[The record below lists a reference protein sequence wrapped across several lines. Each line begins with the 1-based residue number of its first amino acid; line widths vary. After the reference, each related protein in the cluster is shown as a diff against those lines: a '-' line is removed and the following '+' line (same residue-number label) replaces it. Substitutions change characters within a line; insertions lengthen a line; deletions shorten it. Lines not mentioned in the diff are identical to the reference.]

1 MQLFLQHKPYR
12 VLTLSILL
20 GIFGTTL
27 FDLVSVLYAATFP
40 NPELAVG
47 LASLITSLPYV
58 FDFIVGY
65 VSDRA
70 SNSFKA
76 MKLVRWLQMS
86 LYVFFGVLTLL
97 KPSWWVFVLVLA
109 INFMSDIIGNY
120 TAYLNLSLNRRV
132 VDEENFSLAISFRKG
147 MSNIVTLAGKSV
159 GVMLIALLAHNYFLF
174 ALINVLVFLAS
185 YLVLRRGRKLFD
197 HLDEPIPESKE
208 QQAESLKSLICQFVR
223 DTITNFT
230 FLKSQSSIFNL
241 VMIYSS
247 MNLLSSAMAT
257 LLMIYLLSV
266 KELQL
271 GSYAVTITVFES
283 IELVAF
289 FLGSLFPFDFYRK
302 WSIRS
307 NLLFENSLALLMII
321 SIFVWHNPIVLFTLL
336 FLSSYATAISNPKS
350 DTIVI
355 FSIVEERQNAVFS
368 IFSTIVTATVPL
380 GAAVILALN
389 QSLGATWS
397 WTLLAFLAVFNI
409 GYTCFWKEET
419 RAVS

>member
-1 MQLFLQHKPYR
+1 
-12 VLTLSILL
+12 
-20 GIFGTTL
+20 
-27 FDLVSVLYAATFP
+27 
-40 NPELAVG
+40 
-47 LASLITSLPYV
+47 
-58 FDFIVGY
+58 
-65 VSDRA
+65 
-70 SNSFKA
+70 
-76 MKLVRWLQMS
+76 MS

-208 QQAESLKSLICQFVR
+208 QQAESLKALICQFVR

-321 SIFVWHNPIVLFTLL
+321 SIFVWHNTIVLFTLL

-355 FSIVEERQNAVFS
+355 FSIVEDRQNAVFS

-409 GYTCFWKEET
+409 GYTCFWKEDT

>member
-185 YLVLRRGRKLFD
+185 YLGNNGTNCRK
-197 HLDEPIPESKE
+197 
-208 QQAESLKSLICQFVR
+208 
-223 DTITNFT
+223 
-230 FLKSQSSIFNL
+230 
-241 VMIYSS
+241 Y
-247 MNLLSSAMAT
+247 
-257 LLMIYLLSV
+257 
-266 KELQL
+266 
-271 GSYAVTITVFES
+271 
-283 IELVAF
+283 
-289 FLGSLFPFDFYRK
+289 
-302 WSIRS
+302 
-307 NLLFENSLALLMII
+307 
-321 SIFVWHNPIVLFTLL
+321 
-336 FLSSYATAISNPKS
+336 
-350 DTIVI
+350 
-355 FSIVEERQNAVFS
+355 
-368 IFSTIVTATVPL
+368 
-380 GAAVILALN
+380 
-389 QSLGATWS
+389 
-397 WTLLAFLAVFNI
+397 
-409 GYTCFWKEET
+409 
-419 RAVS
+419 

>member
-40 NPELAVG
+40 NSELAVG

-97 KPSWWVFVLVLA
+97 RPSWWVFVLVLA

-132 VDEENFSLAISFRKG
+132 VAEENFSLAISFRKG

-159 GVMLIALLAHNYFLF
+159 GVMLIALLAHNYFWF

-185 YLVLRRGRKLFD
+185 YLVLRRGQKLFD
-197 HLDEPIPESKE
+197 YLNEPVPESKE
-208 QQAESLKSLICQFVR
+208 QQAES
-223 DTITNFT
+223 ITNFT

-247 MNLLSSAMAT
+247 MNLLSSAMTT

-302 WSIRS
+302 LSIRS
-307 NLLFENSLALLMII
+307 NLLFENSLALLMIV
-321 SIFVWHNPIVLFTLL
+321 SIFIWHNPIVLFTLL
-336 FLSSYATAISNPKS
+336 FLSSYVTAISNPKS

-409 GYTCFWKEET
+409 GYTCFWKKET

>member
-1 MQLFLQHKPYR
+1 
-12 VLTLSILL
+12 
-20 GIFGTTL
+20 
-27 FDLVSVLYAATFP
+27 
-40 NPELAVG
+40 
-47 LASLITSLPYV
+47 
-58 FDFIVGY
+58 
-65 VSDRA
+65 
-70 SNSFKA
+70 
-76 MKLVRWLQMS
+76 
-86 LYVFFGVLTLL
+86 
-97 KPSWWVFVLVLA
+97 
-109 INFMSDIIGNY
+109 
-120 TAYLNLSLNRRV
+120 
-132 VDEENFSLAISFRKG
+132 
-147 MSNIVTLAGKSV
+147 
-159 GVMLIALLAHNYFLF
+159 MLIALLAHNYFLF

-185 YLVLRRGRKLFD
+185 YLVLRRGQKLFD
-197 HLDEPIPESKE
+197 YLNEPVPESKE
-208 QQAESLKSLICQFVR
+208 QQAESLKALICQFVK

-247 MNLLSSAMAT
+247 MTLLSSAMTT

-302 WSIRS
+302 LSIRS
-307 NLLFENSLALLMII
+307 NLLFENSLALLMVV
-321 SIFVWHNPIVLFTLL
+321 SIFIWHNPIVLFTLL
-336 FLSSYATAISNPKS
+336 FLSSYVTAISNPKS

-409 GYTCFWKEET
+409 GYTCFWKKET

>member
-97 KPSWWVFVLVLA
+97 KPTWWVFVLVLA

-132 VDEENFSLAISFRKG
+132 VAEENFSLAISFRKG
-147 MSNIVTLAGKSV
+147 MPNIVTLAGKSV

-185 YLVLRRGRKLFD
+185 YLVLRRGQKLFD
-197 HLDEPIPESKE
+197 YLNEPVPESKE
-208 QQAESLKSLICQFVR
+208 QQAESLKALICQFVK

-247 MNLLSSAMAT
+247 MNLLSSAMTT

-283 IELVAF
+283 IELV
-289 FLGSLFPFDFYRK
+289 
-302 WSIRS
+302 
-307 NLLFENSLALLMII
+307 
-321 SIFVWHNPIVLFTLL
+321 TLL
-336 FLSSYATAISNPKS
+336 FLSSYVTAISNPKS

-409 GYTCFWKEET
+409 GYTCFWKKET

>member
-1 MQLFLQHKPYR
+1 
-12 VLTLSILL
+12 
-20 GIFGTTL
+20 
-27 FDLVSVLYAATFP
+27 
-40 NPELAVG
+40 
-47 LASLITSLPYV
+47 
-58 FDFIVGY
+58 
-65 VSDRA
+65 
-70 SNSFKA
+70 
-76 MKLVRWLQMS
+76 
-86 LYVFFGVLTLL
+86 
-97 KPSWWVFVLVLA
+97 
-109 INFMSDIIGNY
+109 
-120 TAYLNLSLNRRV
+120 
-132 VDEENFSLAISFRKG
+132 
-147 MSNIVTLAGKSV
+147 
-159 GVMLIALLAHNYFLF
+159 
-174 ALINVLVFLAS
+174 
-185 YLVLRRGRKLFD
+185 
-197 HLDEPIPESKE
+197 
-208 QQAESLKSLICQFVR
+208 
-223 DTITNFT
+223 
-230 FLKSQSSIFNL
+230 
-241 VMIYSS
+241 MIYSS

-307 NLLFENSLALLMII
+307 
-321 SIFVWHNPIVLFTLL
+321 
-336 FLSSYATAISNPKS
+336 ISNPKS

>member
-97 KPSWWVFVLVLA
+97 KPTWWVFVLVLA

-132 VDEENFSLAISFRKG
+132 VAEENFSLAISFRKG

-159 GVMLIALLAHNYFLF
+159 GVMLIALLAHNYFWF

-185 YLVLRRGRKLFD
+185 YLVLRRGQKLFD
-197 HLDEPIPESKE
+197 YLEPAPESEE
-208 QQAESLKSLICQFVR
+208 QQAESLKALICQFVK

-247 MNLLSSAMAT
+247 MNLLSSAMTT

-289 FLGSLFPFDFYRK
+289 FLGSLFPLDFYRK
-302 WSIRS
+302 WPIRS

-321 SIFVWHNPIVLFTLL
+321 SIFVWHNPIILFTLL

-368 IFSTIVTATVPL
+368 IFSTIVTLTVPL
-380 GAAVILALN
+380 GAAMILALN
-389 QSLGATWS
+389 QSLGATLS
-397 WTLLAFLAVFNI
+397 WTFLALLAVFNI
-409 GYTCFWKEET
+409 GYTCFWKEKT
-419 RAVS
+419 RSVS

>member
-159 GVMLIALLAHNYFLF
+159 GRSVLIAPAGSLNYFLF

-208 QQAESLKSLICQFVR
+208 QQAESLKALICQFVR

-289 FLGSLFPFDFYRK
+289 FLGSLFPVRTFTAK
-302 WSIRS
+302 VWSIRS
-307 NLLFENSLALLMII
+307 NLLF
-321 SIFVWHNPIVLFTLL
+321 
-336 FLSSYATAISNPKS
+336 
-350 DTIVI
+350 
-355 FSIVEERQNAVFS
+355 
-368 IFSTIVTATVPL
+368 
-380 GAAVILALN
+380 
-389 QSLGATWS
+389 
-397 WTLLAFLAVFNI
+397 
-409 GYTCFWKEET
+409 
-419 RAVS
+419 

>member
-120 TAYLNLSLNRRV
+120 TAYLNLSLNRQV

-185 YLVLRRGRKLFD
+185 YLVLRRGQKLFD
-197 HLDEPIPESKE
+197 YLNEPVPESKE
-208 QQAESLKSLICQFVR
+208 QQAESLKALICQFVK

-241 VMIYSS
+241 V
-247 MNLLSSAMAT
+247 
-257 LLMIYLLSV
+257 MIYLLSV

-302 WSIRS
+302 LSIRS
-307 NLLFENSLALLMII
+307 NLLFENSLALLMIV
-321 SIFVWHNPIVLFTLL
+321 SIFISHNPIVLFTLL

>member
-132 VDEENFSLAISFRKG
+132 VDEENFSLAISFRKE

-185 YLVLRRGRKLFD
+185 YLSCRRGRKLFD

-208 QQAESLKSLICQFVR
+208 QQAESLKALICQFVR

-336 FLSSYATAISNPKS
+336 FLSSYATAISNQNQIPSSSSPLLKS
-350 DTIVI
+350 DRTLSLVS
-355 FSIVEERQNAVFS
+355 FQ
-368 IFSTIVTATVPL
+368 PL
-380 GAAVILALN
+380 SQRLYPWVQL
-389 QSLGATWS
+389 
-397 WTLLAFLAVFNI
+397 
-409 GYTCFWKEET
+409 
-419 RAVS
+419 

>member
-1 MQLFLQHKPYR
+1 
-12 VLTLSILL
+12 
-20 GIFGTTL
+20 
-27 FDLVSVLYAATFP
+27 
-40 NPELAVG
+40 
-47 LASLITSLPYV
+47 
-58 FDFIVGY
+58 
-65 VSDRA
+65 
-70 SNSFKA
+70 
-76 MKLVRWLQMS
+76 
-86 LYVFFGVLTLL
+86 
-97 KPSWWVFVLVLA
+97 
-109 INFMSDIIGNY
+109 
-120 TAYLNLSLNRRV
+120 
-132 VDEENFSLAISFRKG
+132 
-147 MSNIVTLAGKSV
+147 
-159 GVMLIALLAHNYFLF
+159 MLIALLAHNYFLF

-185 YLVLRRGRKLFD
+185 YLVLRRGQKLFD
-197 HLDEPIPESKE
+197 YLNEPVPESKE
-208 QQAESLKSLICQFVR
+208 QQAESLKALICQFVK

-247 MNLLSSAMAT
+247 MNLLSSAMTT

-302 WSIRS
+302 LSIRS
-307 NLLFENSLALLMII
+307 NLLFENSLALLMIV
-321 SIFVWHNPIVLFTLL
+321 SIFIWHNPIVLFTLL

-409 GYTCFWKEET
+409 GYTCFWKEKT
-419 RAVS
+419 RSVS

>member
-1 MQLFLQHKPYR
+1 MIYC
-12 VLTLSILL
+12 S
-20 GIFGTTL
+20 
-27 FDLVSVLYAATFP
+27 
-40 NPELAVG
+40 
-47 LASLITSLPYV
+47 
-58 FDFIVGY
+58 
-65 VSDRA
+65 
-70 SNSFKA
+70 
-76 MKLVRWLQMS
+76 MKLHS
-86 LYVFFGVLTLL
+86 
-97 KPSWWVFVLVLA
+97 A
-109 INFMSDIIGNY
+109 
-120 TAYLNLSLNRRV
+120 
-132 VDEENFSLAISFRKG
+132 
-147 MSNIVTLAGKSV
+147 
-159 GVMLIALLAHNYFLF
+159 
-174 ALINVLVFLAS
+174 
-185 YLVLRRGRKLFD
+185 
-197 HLDEPIPESKE
+197 
-208 QQAESLKSLICQFVR
+208 
-223 DTITNFT
+223 
-230 FLKSQSSIFNL
+230 
-241 VMIYSS
+241 
-247 MNLLSSAMAT
+247 AMAT

-336 FLSSYATAISNPKS
+336 FLSSYTTAISNPKS